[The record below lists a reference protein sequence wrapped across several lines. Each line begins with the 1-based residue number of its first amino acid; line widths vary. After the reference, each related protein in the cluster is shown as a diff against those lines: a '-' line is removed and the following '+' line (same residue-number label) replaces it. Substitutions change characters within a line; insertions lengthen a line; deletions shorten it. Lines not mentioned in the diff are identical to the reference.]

1 MGQVFR
7 VVLLGIHALDQ
18 HRAVVDL
25 DDLHSAVLAAL
36 QRVAIVG
43 KWPRGA
49 GALEVHAFGADALL
63 GKDAGHGAGP
73 ALGEFLVGL
82 RAAAGVGVAD
92 HQDGGLLLAGEGAG
106 QFAHLTLAIDAELGA
121 ADGKHALVFHLGD
134 DAGVFRGGARGAAG
148 RLQGFHLQL
157 EVLFLGQFF
166 QAVDAA
172 LVSQRQ
178 AAAGSSTDDG
188 APDNCAT
195 ITLGQRSG
203 GGPGGC
209 AQQAAGDAV
218 DGAAVVGHEVIDG
231 GATAGA

>member
-1 MGQVFR
+1 M
-7 VVLLGIHALDQ
+7 
-18 HRAVVDL
+18 
-25 DDLHSAVLAAL
+25 
-36 QRVAIVG
+36 
-43 KWPRGA
+43 
-49 GALEVHAFGADALL
+49 
-63 GKDAGHGAGP
+63 
-73 ALGEFLVGL
+73 LGEFLVGL

-106 QFAHLTLAIDAELGA
+106 QFAYLALAIDAELGA
-121 ADGKHALVFHLGD
+121 ADGKHALVFYLGD

-231 GATAGA
+231 GATTGAQADGNGQCGNPKGAGAA